1 MKKNLVLSLLLL
13 TALLSACAQV
23 PSGTYVS
30 GGMKKLVMD
39 KANGAT
45 KRKVTE
51 VRPWQE
57 KETLVFSPN
66 GILQWSKTDAQGNN
80 FSSGG
85 KWKMIRDHA
94 GVTNVHASFETQGHR
109 ITYILGQR
117 NNDAGEDELHL
128 KAYQKDDER
137 EKSVSTNKELV
148 MSAFTK
154 VKVSP

>member
-1 MKKNLVLSLLLL
+1 MKKNLVLVLLLL
-13 TALLSACAQV
+13 SALLSACAKL
-23 PSGTYVS
+23 PSGKYVS
-30 GGMKKLVMD
+30 GGMKKLVVD

-45 KRKVTE
+45 ERKITE

-57 KETLVFSPN
+57 KETLVFDTN
-66 GILQWSKTDAQGNN
+66 GTLQWTKTDAQGNN
-80 FSSGG
+80 SSSDG
-85 KWKMIRDHA
+85 KWKMMRDHA

-117 NNDAGEDELHL
+117 KNDAGEDELHL

-154 VKVSP
+154 VKD

>member
-1 MKKNLVLSLLLL
+1 MKKNLVLILLLL
-13 TALLSACAQV
+13 TALLSACARP

-30 GGMKKLVMD
+30 GGMKKLVVD
-39 KANGAT
+39 KANGGT
-45 KRKVTE
+45 ERKITE

-57 KETLVFSPN
+57 KETLVFAPN
-66 GILQWSKTDAQGNN
+66 GTLQWAKTDAQGNN
-80 FSSGG
+80 SGSDG
-85 KWKMIRDHA
+85 KWEMIRDHA

-117 NNDAGEDELHL
+117 KNDAGEDELHL

-137 EKSVSTNKELV
+137 EKSVGTNKELV

-154 VKVSP
+154 VNP